1 MLTSTV
7 LDQLVTPA
15 LFLRF
20 GQNVFRK
27 IETSQAPAE
36 H

>member
-27 IETSQAPAE
+27 TETSQAPAE